1 MAILLEHYAGN
12 MPTWLCPEQ
21 VRVLGVRD
29 DHDAYA
35 IYVAE
40 TLALEGVRAG
50 VEGANEPLA
59 RASARPSSRRSLH
72 PRGRDDDVEK
82 ARWV

>member
-1 MAILLEHYAGN
+1 

-40 TLALEGVRAG
+40 TLALEGVRA
-50 VEGANEPLA
+50 
-59 RASARPSSRRSLH
+59 ASK
-72 PRGRDDDVEK
+72 GE
-82 ARWV
+82 